1 MTTPYIN
8 TDYANTSSYKV
19 LVNISGVSGILTG
32 LGVAGGDYYHYFR
45 VNIDGRNVVNEFL
58 CGTMS
63 DLGNNGLGINLPF
76 NNELIVEIRD
86 HKPSTLPRFWCSF
99 YTHHSRKVY
108 ETYVIEKIKDVDCV
122 YKVEEFEYEG
132 RRYTIKS
139 SYGNAKISRVVLE
152 KDTYFAGGSIKG
164 NIELRDWQG
173 EPLIERNVILIL
185 RLLGRRTEL
194 QRFAIGSVEG
204 KGGFEI
210 KLPNNLKGNFEL
222 LCDLEG
228 YANFPAV
235 FTVI

>member
-1 MTTPYIN
+1 MTTPYIY
-8 TDYANTSSYKV
+8 TDYANTSSYRV
-19 LVNISGVSGILTG
+19 LVNIKGVSGILTG
-32 LGVAGGDYYHYFR
+32 LGVTGGDYYHYFR
-45 VNIDGRNVVNEFL
+45 VKIDGRIVVNEFL

-63 DLGNNGLGINLPF
+63 ELENNGLGINLPF
-76 NNELIVEIRD
+76 NNELIVEIRN

-99 YTHHSRKVY
+99 YTHHSRKVN
-108 ETYVIEKIKDVDCV
+108 ENYVIEQIDGVDYV

-132 RRYTIKS
+132 KRYTIKS

-152 KDTYFAGGSIKG
+152 KDTYFAGESIKG

-173 EPLIERNVILIL
+173 KPLYEKNVILIL

-194 QRFAIGSVEG
+194 QKFKIGPVEG
-204 KGGFEI
+204 KRGFEI
-210 KLPNNLKGNFEL
+210 ELPKTLKGNFEL
-222 LCDLEG
+222 LCDLKG